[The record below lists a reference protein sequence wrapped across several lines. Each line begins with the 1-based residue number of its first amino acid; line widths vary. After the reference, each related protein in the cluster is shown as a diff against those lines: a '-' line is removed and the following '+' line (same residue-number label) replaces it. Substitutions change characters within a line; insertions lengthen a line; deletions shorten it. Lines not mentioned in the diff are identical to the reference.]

1 MFLRNTIA
9 PLVIL
14 VLVTGF
20 GVSNAQQRIVEKE
33 FDAGRNARVQMNL
46 RFGDQITVKGWDK
59 PNISFKA
66 VILINNGRLN
76 DALTLDFS
84 EKRDGIA
91 VNVDYDERMFSQGRP
106 GDCPNHH
113 YPNFQ
118 WNYGDG
124 NRICSDITY
133 EIYLP
138 READLKIES
147 ITADIELFDLQGPVW
162 AKTVSGFID
171 IHMEESYGAEFSV
184 ETVTGEAYTNLEN
197 LTIHNKR
204 DYPSPVGYKLRGSI
218 GNGGRRLVLETVSGN
233 IYIRKRSGR
242 QIGYD

>member
-1 MFLRNTIA
+1 MLIRNTIA
-9 PLVIL
+9 LLVIL

-20 GVSNAQQRIVEKE
+20 GVSNAQERVVEKE
-33 FDAGRNARVQMNL
+33 FNAGRNARVRMNL
-46 RFGDQITVKGWDK
+46 RFGDHITVKGWDK

-66 VILINNGRLN
+66 VVLINNGRLN
-76 DALTLDFS
+76 DALTIDFS

-91 VNVDYDERMFSQGRP
+91 VDVDYDERMFSEGRP
-106 GDCPNHH
+106 GDCPDRRHAG
-113 YPNFQ
+113 FQ

-124 NRICSDITY
+124 NRFCSDITY

-171 IHMEESYGAEFSV
+171 LHMEESHGAEISV
-184 ETVTGEAYTNLEN
+184 ETVTGEAYTNLDN
-197 LTIHNKR
+197 LSIYNSR
-204 DYPSPVGYKLRGSI
+204 DHPSPVGYKLLGSI

-233 IYIRKRSGR
+233 IYIRKRSGK